1 MFEQGDLNS
10 TDTLCKYLE
19 EEFSFVSEMKF
30 ARNKKLDTV
39 KIPDFYL
46 FLLAAAFSSDKRPV
60 CFVLPGVS
68 DTPLILATLIAFYDI
83 ANRFDEFL
91 KHYERT
97 ALTKGC
103 LVAVIPTNHVYQYD
117 GMWGEGSFRLKELQ
131 ESPNQ
136 LTASRTFPIDEI
148 VRLES
153 TTAKRP
159 KGKLDR
165 KMGTP
170 ELCTL
175 DNLLGVKTY
184 SNTSLFQNCAILAAT
199 ISVVQK
205 FLSEARFS
213 RNGGKSESLA
223 AILPWGTITENGRYK
238 FPDKYQNKG
247 EPALAIGSRAFNI
260 TEATRRSA
268 DFSRVVIVPDVRR
281 FSLNLINF
289 DPLLETQKIILF
301 AEPKDASEFPLLEEK
316 GVLIWDLAEKE
327 ILIGLSNIENELSE
341 QNFGTVRRARSILKR
356 AVHVIKV
363 EDSNF
368 DRCALHLEKIRRLL
382 KGREDKNEIADSLLQ
397 QLYFILLDLASILTI
412 QNDNSLDALRT
423 KLEEYIAEIERIT
436 LWIDP
441 ETKNLFVSC
450 IDSLKQILLELN
462 SNKLS
467 AKAQILTKF
476 LKDNRGASQTIVVP
490 RTKYGKDDVARFT
503 MQTNQYVS
511 VGDPGVSYYEKPF
524 KTAVLTGWPN
534 GKRWFKII
542 DSGISENIFLLCY
555 SFEERWYQSFLKYN
569 AYLKKTRLIEAEEKI
584 SLLSLPTEFVEHFRS
599 DVKARLPEVETPEEH
614 VQDFSFSIEDELIHV
629 RKDVTEYT
637 SREVREGHYVSFI
650 GDCYAYLT
658 PNHSIAVLTDLL
670 STGSSDK
677 LRRCTLKDLEIGDIV
692 LFRESAEGNVLREIT
707 EKDIGDQAY
716 ADLRK
721 NADRWRAPLQKLGA
735 DPRKVAKFLQEKGL
749 KKDWQTINNWL
760 YDPDHIGPRTV
771 SDIVSIGQITGEQSI
786 ITDAQEIMA
795 DIEEVR
801 KKHVQAGHA
810 LSDMILEKVS
820 ESLLDPFEVETELK
834 LDIGVVWI
842 VTVDYIERVSKSY
855 PAQNVNVLRW
865 S

>member
-1 MFEQGDLNS
+1 MFGQSDLNS
-10 TDTLCKYLE
+10 TDTLCKYLQD
-19 EEFSFVSEMKF
+19 EFSFFNEMKF
-30 ARNKKLDTV
+30 GRSKKLETV

-68 DTPLILATLIAFYDI
+68 DTPMILATLIAFYDI

-103 LVAVIPTNHVYQYD
+103 LVAVIPTNHVYEYD
-117 GMWGEGSFRLKELQ
+117 GLWGEDFFRLKEIQ
-131 ESPNQ
+131 ESPSQ
-136 LTASRTFPIDEI
+136 LTASRSFPINEI

-165 KMGTP
+165 KLGTP
-170 ELCTL
+170 ELCSL
-175 DNLLGVKTY
+175 DKLLGVRTY

-199 ISVVQK
+199 ISVVQQ
-205 FLSEARFS
+205 FLNEARFLRS
-213 RNGGKSESLA
+213 GSKAESLG
-223 AILPWGTITENGRYK
+223 AILPWGTITENGCYK

-247 EPALAIGSRAFNI
+247 EPALAIGSRPFSIA
-260 TEATRRSA
+260 EATRKCA
-268 DFSRVVIVPDVRR
+268 DFSHVIIVPDVRR

-301 AEPKDASEFPLLEEK
+301 AERKDASEFSLLEEK
-316 GVLIWDLAEKE
+316 GVLIWDLTEAEV
-327 ILIGLSNIENELSE
+327 LLGLASSDSELSE
-341 QNFGTVRRARSILKR
+341 QNFETVRRARSALKR
-356 AVHVIKV
+356 AIQIIKV

-368 DRCALHLEKIRRLL
+368 DQCALHLEKIRRLL
-382 KGREDKNEIADSLLQ
+382 KSRDDKNEIAESLLQ
-397 QLYFILLDLASILTI
+397 QLYFVLLDLASVLTV
-412 QNDNSLDALRT
+412 QNDTSLDAVRI
-423 KLEEYIAEIERIT
+423 KLEEFASELKRIT
-436 LWIDP
+436 LWIDQ
-441 ETKNLFVSC
+441 ETNTFFVSC
-450 IDSLKQILLELN
+450 IDTLKRILLELD

-467 AKAQILTKF
+467 AKAQILTEF
-476 LKDNRGASQTIVVP
+476 LRDNRCASQTIVVP
-490 RTKYGKDDVARFT
+490 RTKYGKSDVARFT

-511 VGDPGVSYYEKPF
+511 VGDPSVGHYEKPF
-524 KTAVLTGWPN
+524 KTAILTGWPN

-542 DSGISENIFLLCY
+542 DSGISDNIFLLCY
-555 SFEERWYQSFLKYN
+555 SFEERWYEAFHKYN
-569 AYLKKTRLIEAEEKI
+569 AYLTKARHIDAAEKV
-584 SLLSLPTEFVEHFRS
+584 SLLSLPTEFLGLFDCEL
-599 DVKARLPEVETPEEH
+599 KANLSEVETSEKAVEN
-614 VQDFSFSIEDELIHV
+614 FSFSFEDEIKHV
-629 RKDVTEYT
+629 RKDVAEHTFKD
-637 SREVREGHYVSFI
+637 VREGHYVSFI

-670 STGSSDK
+670 STGSADK
-677 LRRCTLKDLEIGDIV
+677 LRRCVIKDLETGDIV

-721 NADRWRAPLQKLGA
+721 NADRWRVPLQKLGA

-771 SDIVSIGQITGEQSI
+771 SDIISIGQITGEQSI
-786 ITDAQEIMA
+786 IADAEEIMA

-801 KKHVQAGHA
+801 KKHVQAGHI
-810 LSDMILEKVS
+810 LSHMILEKVS
-820 ESLLDPFEVETELK
+820 ESLLDPFEVETKLK

-842 VTVDYIERVSKSY
+842 VTVDYIEKVPKNY